1 MNLRKGLFLLF
12 IVFASI
18 YGHAQQDKFWLK
30 GIVRD
35 SVNLIPNAHVVNL
48 NTEKGTFTGDYGQYR
63 IVVSIGDTLTVSS
76 IQYEPY
82 KVVITDPIAYSKKLN
97 VILKKSVI
105 ELDEVVVRNTDLI
118 GILRSDR
125 KKVPKDS
132 IAMVGRD
139 MSQVIVNI
147 ADQTT
152 GFDEKTAE
160 ETNTVGNIDR
170 ATDPTKSFKGVGAAF
185 GLGRGNRKAR
195 KIKKIT
201 SDKFASNIIYNQF
214 GKEFFGEI
222 KIPEKQIFNFIDY
235 CKQFDIKTLYNK
247 ELLLQVAVIFEREAP
262 NFLKTLK

>member
-1 MNLRKGLFLLF
+1 MSLEFSNICIF
-12 IVFASI
+12 I
-18 YGHAQQDKFWLK
+18 
-30 GIVRD
+30 
-35 SVNLIPNAHVVNL
+35 
-48 NTEKGTFTGDYGQYR
+48 
-63 IVVSIGDTLTVSS
+63 SS
-76 IQYEPY
+76 NERPCCI
-82 KVVITDPIAYSKKLN
+82 IAFSKKLN
-97 VILKKSVI
+97 VVLKKSVI

-139 MSQVIVNI
+139 MSHVIVSI

-160 ETNTVGNIDR
+160 ETSTEGNIHR
-170 ATDPTKSFKGVGAAF
+170 ETDPTKKFAGVGASF
-185 GLGRGNRKAR
+185 GFGSGKRKAR
-195 KIKKIT
+195 KLKKIL

-222 KIPEKQIFNFIDY
+222 NIPEKEIFNFIDY
-235 CKQFDIKTLYNK
+235 CKQFEIKELYNK